1 MNIVLNIEDK
11 QKNFGL
17 KTVTGSLY
25 RRFLEIQKVL
35 TELEEKQ
42 LPFEIE
48 HFDMM
53 VAFLVQAFGNRF
65 TEEELLDGL
74 GADQIQ
80 LKFMEVAKDVNS
92 RTQAGMISL
101 IEKKKQMSMTI
112 VMIFRNMGVSK
123 WQEQT

>member
-11 QKNFGL
+11 QRNFGL

-92 RTQAGMISL
+92 RTQAGM
-101 IEKKKQMSMTI
+101 KKMSK
-112 VMIFRNMGVSK
+112 N
-123 WQEQT
+123 